1 MHIEMRF
8 IYEAYDTTKELQD
21 ALAHNALKSDVTA
34 RKMERKFNHIKCLQ
48 DVLSFD
54 DIRKMKN
61 MLSELWSVWCIL
73 TENQKMIALF
83 ESLIDDSLFNLK
95 MILIHSGKIKTFD
108 NYANHLVHQVKMT
121 SKST

>member
-1 MHIEMRF
+1 MRF

-61 MLSELWSVWCIL
+61 MLSEL
-73 TENQKMIALF
+73 
-83 ESLIDDSLFNLK
+83 
-95 MILIHSGKIKTFD
+95 
-108 NYANHLVHQVKMT
+108 
-121 SKST
+121 